1 MKIWIKTTV
10 AADHMTVWEGFNRDL
25 FEALKPPLLPLTLKR
40 FDGSTTGDE
49 VHLTLGKGWL
59 SQDWNAR
66 IIDHQIDSTE
76 CYFIDQ
82 GIKLPFFLRDW
93 QHRHRIVKQ
102 IDGQTAIIDDIDF
115 RTPLRLLDYLMY
127 PVMYLQFYARKP
139 VYKRIFGAARPA

>member
-1 MKIWIKTTV
+1 MKIWIQTTV
-10 AADHMTVWEGFNRDL
+10 AANHFSVWEGFNEDL
-25 FEALKPPLLPLTLKR
+25 FKALKPPLLPLTLKR

-66 IIDHQIDSTE
+66 IVEHQVGPDE
-76 CYFIDQ
+76 CYFIDE
-82 GIKLPFFLRDW
+82 GSKLPFFLKRW

-102 IDGQTAIIDDIDF
+102 PDGATAIIDDITF
-115 RTPLRLLDYLMY
+115 STPFRLLDYLMY

-139 VYKRIFGAARPA
+139 VYKRIFGAVR